1 MNPMLFGLLVTV
13 LILLAILSVSI
24 PIAWSDKDNCYDEA
38 GSGHFCFDTQKNCKH
53 EQRQDDIAETPCY
66 NKDGTG

>member
-1 MNPMLFGLLVTV
+1 M
-13 LILLAILSVSI
+13 SVSF
-24 PIAWSDKDNCYDEA
+24 PIAWSDKDNCFDEA